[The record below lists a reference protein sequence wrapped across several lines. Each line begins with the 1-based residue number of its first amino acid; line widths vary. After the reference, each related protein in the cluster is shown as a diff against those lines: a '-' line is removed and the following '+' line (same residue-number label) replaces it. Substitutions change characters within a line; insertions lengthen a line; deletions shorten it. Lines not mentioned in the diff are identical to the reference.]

1 MKAFQKF
8 ITRLNPYVL
17 SYIASVLTIA
27 QIVLAFFFVGHAS
40 DALKWGGWICL
51 WSAGIFG
58 VWPIIIFRRR
68 GGVSRGDS
76 YIKTTTLVDTGL
88 YAVVRHPQGG
98 TAWLL
103 INLGL
108 ILIAWHWT
116 GMVLGLISMSLVYL
130 DTFNA
135 DQSCIEKF
143 GAAYQRYAKRVPRVN
158 FITGIIRLAARR
170 DEESGK

>member
-17 SYIASVLTIA
+17 SYIASALTIA
-27 QIVLAFFFVGHAS
+27 QIVLAFFLIGSGS
-40 DALKWGGWICL
+40 DAIKWAGWICL
-51 WSAGIFG
+51 WTAGIFG
-58 VWPIIIFRRR
+58 VLPIVMFRRK

-88 YAVVRHPQGG
+88 YAVARHPQGG
-98 TAWLL
+98 TSWLL

-116 GMVLGLISMSLVYL
+116 GMVLGLVSMGLVYL
-130 DTFNA
+130 DTFKA

-143 GAAYQRYAKRVPRVN
+143 GDAYRKYIKRVPRVN
-158 FITGIIRLAARR
+158 FVAGLIRLAAGRIRR
-170 DEESGK
+170 SGE